1 MHVHTQDAPVE
12 CARLFHDR
20 MTRTM
25 NEWVYIDGGKTKGVL
40 GRVKDY
46 LIRYE
51 VQDRG

>member
-1 MHVHTQDAPVE
+1 MQDAPVE
-12 CARLFHDR
+12 CAQIFHER
-20 MTRTM
+20 MKRTM
-25 NEWVYIDGGKTKGVL
+25 KEWIYVNGGREAGVS